1 MSHKFEKY
9 KNATEFGK
17 ALGLSEIEMELIRQK
32 KILIE
37 KLRKVRQKKGIS
49 QAQLAEMVSTKQP
62 SIARMESGQVSE
74 VSLDFLC
81 KVALVLEVS
90 FVVKPYAA

>member
-1 MSHKFEKY
+1 MTINYEKY
-9 KNATEFGK
+9 KNANEFGK
-17 ALGLSEIEMELIRQK
+17 ALGLSSIEIELIRQK
-32 KILIE
+32 KRIIE
-37 KLRKVRQKKGIS
+37 KLKKVRERKGIS
-49 QAQLAEMVSTKQP
+49 QTQLAEMVSTKQP

-90 FVVKPYAA
+90 FTVKPQAA